1 MDQLFIKGKIK
12 STFFVILMLSV
23 SILSGCVSDDGT
35 IIVGDENENNDGGNE
50 TTNNTSNE
58 TSNDTGNETVNNTGN
73 ETVNNTDNNP
83 LSLAEQCLSGHDNLA
98 MHIHPLLKL
107 TVRGTD
113 IPIPE
118 NMGIDTFAC
127 PNAMHLLHTHD
138 NTGKLH
144 IETYDPITLD
154 LSLFFAVWNIS
165 QPGDSTFEI
174 LFLDLDNVTIT
185 IDGVEQTVGIN
196 EVIFEDGISIH
207 VVFDDSANAPLY
219 DGDGDGLPDVFEQTQ
234 YGTDPNNPDTDGD
247 GLSDGWEVVQGLDPL
262 DPSDADLDNDNDG
275 LNNLEEYWNGT
286 DPNNPDTDGDG
297 MPDGWEVV
305 NGLDPLDPSDADLDN
320 DMDNLSNLEEFD
332 PSEINITSGGATQF
346 WTSTDPNNPDSDG
359 DGENDDVDLFPTD
372 PNNGQY
378 VDSDQDGYND
388 SVEIDCQ
395 SDYQDFN
402 SIPQDTD
409 GDGICDPLDPVNDLI
424 TMWSNNSAHFLY
436 VKPDIIANSNT
447 EDAKPYQIEFSANP
461 MAEQNPVVLTQIC
474 DKGQGH
480 VADVWS
486 AFVLGPFPYDIIS
499 WHVYN
504 TNGISIGMF
513 VSRDNLTQSDNMTF
527 PTVISTQDT
536 ENQSSGHLEAVVTD
550 SQYYTCEFDYTDTDG
565 DGVLDWMDAFPND
578 ECAITD
584 TDGDGMP
591 DNILD
596 GANDPVPNC
605 QTNLIEDDD
614 DDGDTCADNM
624 DWAPLNSTECFD
636 TDGDGIGDYTDPSP
650 WITNDGNATFSM
662 NYTMIGVA
670 SGHELYWLSQEPECP
685 CYAYYYTTTPD
696 MVWVDGTRS
705 SVISHEY
712 MPNVDAILAL
722 MGLTIDD
729 LTVST
734 HPADLGTDTQ
744 GIEWDYDPNT
754 GVEWRQLSSNLSILY
769 IDDKPL
775 FSINASMMLY
785 LDYYPMMFDNPATM
799 TGNSSYSTI
808 TSMLTANDEL
818 IYHQLFDAFF
828 EDFGENNIN
837 YSFTSQDAIIT
848 NDYSFWDSTDPT
860 QTTWLS
866 SLIGD
871 QGSIPGGL
879 FESVVS
885 EVNVEPSQNGIT
897 MSNSVNN
904 STNLAIFFERD
915 EKDSTL

>member
-1 MDQLFIKGKIK
+1 MNQLFIKGKIK
-12 STFFVILMLSV
+12 STLFVILMLSV

-50 TTNNTSNE
+50 T
-58 TSNDTGNETVNNTGN
+58 VNNTDN
-73 ETVNNTDNNP
+73 ETVNNTDNETANNTDNETANNTGNETANNTGNETANNTSNNP

-107 TVRGTD
+107 TVRGTE

-144 IETYDPITLD
+144 IETYEPITLN

-165 QPGDSTFEI
+165 HPGDSTFDP

-185 IDGVEQTVGIN
+185 MDGVEQTVGIN

-207 VVFDDSANAPLY
+207 VIFDDS
-219 DGDGDGLPDVFEQTQ
+219 
-234 YGTDPNNPDTDGD
+234 
-247 GLSDGWEVVQGLDPL
+247 
-262 DPSDADLDNDNDG
+262 DND
-275 LNNLEEYWNGT
+275 
-286 DPNNPDTDGDG
+286 
-297 MPDGWEVV
+297 
-305 NGLDPLDPSDADLDN
+305 SFA
-320 DMDNLSNLEEFD
+320 
-332 PSEINITSGGATQF
+332 
-346 WTSTDPNNPDSDG
+346 DSDG
-359 DGENDDVDLFPTD
+359 
-372 PNNGQY
+372 
-378 VDSDQDGYND
+378 DGYND
-388 SVEIDCQ
+388 SVEFDCQ

-424 TMWSNNSAHFLY
+424 TMWENNSAHFLY

-447 EDAKPYQIEFSANP
+447 ENAKPYQIEFSANP

-614 DDGDTCADNM
+614 DDDDTCADYM

-636 TDGDGIGDYTDPSP
+636 TDGDGIGDSVDTKP
-650 WITNDGNATFSM
+650 WINNDGNGTFTM
-662 NYTMIGVA
+662 NYTMIGIKT
-670 SGHELYWLSQEPECP
+670 GHNLYWLGQN
-685 CYAYYYTTTPD
+685 YHAYHYSTSPD
-696 MVWVDGTRS
+696 MVWNDGPRAPVYS
-705 SVISHEY
+705 Y
-712 MPNVDAILAL
+712 DNLPNVDVILTL
-722 MGLTIDD
+722 MGLTKDD
-729 LTVST
+729 LGVST
-734 HPADLGTDTQ
+734 YPIDLGTDTEDVEW
-744 GIEWDYDPNT
+744 GYDDTTHIEW
-754 GVEWRQLSSNLSILY
+754 RALSSNLSIFY
-769 IDDKPL
+769 VDGIPL
-775 FSINASMMLY
+775 FSINASLMLY
-785 LDYYPMMFDNPATM
+785 LDYTTTISSWGVDPVTM
-799 TGNSSYSTI
+799 WGNSSFSPI
-808 TSMLTANDEL
+808 TSMLTANHPL
-818 IYHQLFDAFF
+818 IYHHLFNAYF
-828 EDFGENNIN
+828 EDFGGNYIN

-848 NDYSFWDSTDPT
+848 TDYNFDNTDNNLT
-860 QTTWLS
+860 GWLT
-866 SLIGD
+866 SLVVTEGNIV
-871 QGSIPGGL
+871 GGL
-879 FESVVS
+879 FDSVVS
-885 EVNVEPSQNGIT
+885 EVNVESSQNGIT
-897 MSNSVNN
+897 MTNSVNN
-904 STNLAIFFERD
+904 SMKLAIFSERD
-915 EKDSTL
+915 EKDSEEIA